1 MKKLVFMILVSFNV
15 VSMDKP
21 KHHDITIYID
31 QNKTP
36 TKTETDN
43 AGQKSPELK
52 STRQRIISYCNNE
65 STKVKLAIITAI
77 TTIAVALIVNLTK
90 CSK

>member
-1 MKKLVFMILVSFNV
+1 MNKLVLVILMSFNIV
-15 VSMDKP
+15 AMDKP

-36 TKTETDN
+36 TKTEPEKIE
-43 AGQKSPELK
+43 QKSPESK
-52 STRQRIISYCNNE
+52 TPRQRLVSYCNNE
-65 STKVKLAIITAI
+65 SVKIKLAIITAI